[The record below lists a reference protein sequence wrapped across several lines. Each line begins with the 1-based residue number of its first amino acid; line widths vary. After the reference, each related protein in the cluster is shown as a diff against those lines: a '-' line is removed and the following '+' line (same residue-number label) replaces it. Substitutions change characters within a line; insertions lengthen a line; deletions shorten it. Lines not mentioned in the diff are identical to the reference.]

1 MHSFCVLSKRV
12 FVQLS
17 VKFSFLLLLEGVWDH
32 LCFSLRE
39 TKTRLS
45 RQGEVNFFSPGFCF
59 GTDETCTGNCFKI
72 AYHINI
78 ICKKISFPST
88 GPIFISDV

>member
-17 VKFSFLLLLEGVWDH
+17 VKFIFLLLLEGVWDY

-45 RQGEVNFFSPGFCF
+45 RQGEVNFFSPWFCF
-59 GTDETCTGNCFKI
+59 GTDETGNCFRI
-72 AYHINI
+72 VYHINI

-88 GPIFISDV
+88 CPIFISVV

>member
-12 FVQLS
+12 FVQPS
-17 VKFSFLLLLEGVWDH
+17 VKFSFLSLWEGVWDH

-45 RQGEVNFFSPGFCF
+45 RQGEVNFFSPVFRF
-59 GTDETCTGNCFKI
+59 GTDETGMFQNNCVP
-72 AYHINI
+72 Y
-78 ICKKISFPST
+78 
-88 GPIFISDV
+88 